1 MFDDFAERLA
11 VVRDRI
17 AAAARRVGRDPAE
30 VTLVAVTKGHPVDAM
45 LVARAH
51 GVTDLGESRVQDALP
66 KLVSLDPGARV
77 HFIGALQTNKVNKVV
92 GHFASIMTVDRE
104 ELLERIARR
113 ATELGVV
120 QPVWIQ
126 VNASG
131 EPQKGGCTEDQTAA
145 LWQRAH
151 DEPALLAVGLM
162 TMARYEAEEP
172 ELRRTFTTLRELARI
187 LPVAKGRTHVELSM
201 GMSDDFEVA
210 VEEGATYVRVG
221 TSLFGAR
228 AGGGDAPAALR

>member
-11 VVRDRI
+11 TVRDRI
-17 AAAARRVGRDPAE
+17 ATAARRVGRDPAE

-45 LVARAH
+45 LAARSQ

-66 KLVSLDPGARV
+66 KLVALDAGARV
-77 HFIGALQTNKVNKVV
+77 HFIGPLQTNKVNKVV

-104 ELLERIARR
+104 DLLERIARR

-131 EPQKGGCTEDQTAA
+131 EPQKSGCPVEHTAT
-145 LWQRAH
+145 LWQRALG
-151 DEPALLAVGLM
+151 EPSLLAVGLM

-172 ELRRTFTTLRELARI
+172 ELRRTFSTLRELAGAV
-187 LPVAKGRTHVELSM
+187 PVAHGRTHVELSM

-221 TSLFGAR
+221 SSLFGAR
-228 AGGGDAPAALR
+228 A